1 MRLRNLL
8 LATLLSGLGMGLA
21 IACSI
26 PVFRYALEHWQPD
39 PYTLRVIH
47 RGPLSGPDQQLVQ
60 RWQQRMLE
68 ELPVNA
74 RWELVPWEAA
84 GESPAGGMASLA
96 PGESWLQVLLP
107 AGRTSLPPASVI
119 SPPQGDA
126 PGSDIV
132 WQGRLTDGDLERVI
146 DSPARQQMVDALT
159 SGTSIVWVLVDGA
172 DAEQNQR
179 LERLLVEQLQRLEA
193 LLELPEIEA
202 DDLAQL
208 SGPAESLQL
217 KMSTLRIAR
226 DDPLEAFTREM
237 FLSVEADLREPD
249 LVDLP
254 MAFPVFGRGRAL
266 YALVGEG
273 INAGLIEEACRF
285 LTGACQCTVKTEN
298 PGVDLLCVAD
308 WDALVSVAPPTEVEV
323 NLTGLAAFAEPRP
336 AVPASTGPAAEVSGL
351 NGGSDVAAV
360 APTGGAAPSESSGA
374 SAPSETG
381 TAAAL
386 GDQDSLAAGS
396 PGDEPAISARR
407 ESPLGVTV
415 GLLALVGVGVL
426 LVSWLLRGGR

>member
-8 LATLLSGLGMGLA
+8 LATLLSGLGLGLA

-39 PYTLRVIH
+39 PYTLRLIH
-47 RGPLSGPDQQLVQ
+47 RGPLSATDQQLVE
-60 RWQQRMLE
+60 RWQQRMLD
-68 ELPVNA
+68 ELRVNA
-74 RWELVPWEAA
+74 RWELVPWEADD
-84 GESPAGGMASLA
+84 ESPASGVASMA
-96 PGESWLQVLLP
+96 PGEAWLQVLLP

-132 WQGRLTDGDLERVI
+132 WQGRLSDGDLERVI

-172 DAEQNQR
+172 DADQNQR
-179 LERLLVEQLQRLEA
+179 LERLLVEELQRLET

-217 KMSTLRIAR
+217 KMTTLRIGR
-226 DDPLEAFTREM
+226 DDPQEAFTREM
-237 FLSVEADLREPD
+237 FRSVEADLRDPD

-298 PGVDLLCVAD
+298 PGVDLLCAAD

-336 AVPASTGPAAEVSGL
+336 AVPASSGPAAEVPGL
-351 NGGSDVAAV
+351 NGGSDVAAMT
-360 APTGGAAPSESSGA
+360 PGEGAAASESPDVSVQ
-374 SAPSETG
+374 SETG
-381 TAAAL
+381 SRSAGGDPNPLAAAAQ
-386 GDQDSLAAGS
+386 GDQPAA
-396 PGDEPAISARR
+396 SARR
-407 ESPLGVTV
+407 ETPLGMTV